1 MLIQKLSEQSEPMK
15 LTRFVEPL
23 KHKIQA
29 IYDELFG
36 FITMFY
42 TYILY
47 SKKLNAF
54 YKGETKNILDRLY
67 RHNSGYEK
75 STKLGTP
82 WILLWQDVK
91 STKSE
96 AKQLTNNVIVS
107 IDNTI
112 ITDLDINKEINFLKF
127 INKDQAANNPELL
140 KKEIVN
146 SLIDRKIKDIETNY
160 FKIEVS
166 EKEIEINLYN
176 YLERIKINN
185 EIINSFYNQNEIEKD
200 YLKNIIKIDM
210 KWSKLVRQ
218 LYESRLNVNLTEVN
232 KELEKKQNN
241 SVDDEKLNTKL
252 IIIEQN
258 KLLNKFSATHLE
270 KSKKKYLIKFL

>member
-1 MLIQKLSEQSEPMK
+1 M
-15 LTRFVEPL
+15 
-23 KHKIQA
+23 
-29 IYDELFG
+29 
-36 FITMFY
+36 
-42 TYILY
+42 
-47 SKKLNAF
+47 SKKIF
-54 YKGETKNILDRLY
+54 
-67 RHNSGYEK
+67 
-75 STKLGTP
+75 
-82 WILLWQDVK
+82 LLIFFVFFL
-91 STKSE
+91 TNSE

-112 ITDLDINKEINFLKF
+112 ITDFDINKEINFLKF

-176 YLERIKINN
+176 YLEKIKINN

-200 YLKNIIKIDM
+200 YLRNIIKIDM

-232 KELEKKQNN
+232 KELEKEQNN
-241 SVDDEKLNTKL
+241 SVDDEKLKRQL

-258 KLLNKFSATHLE
+258 KLLNKFSSTHLE

>member
-1 MLIQKLSEQSEPMK
+1 M
-15 LTRFVEPL
+15 
-23 KHKIQA
+23 
-29 IYDELFG
+29 
-36 FITMFY
+36 
-42 TYILY
+42 
-47 SKKLNAF
+47 SKKIFLLIF
-54 YKGETKNILDRLY
+54 FVLFLT
-67 RHNSGYEK
+67 NSK
-75 STKLGTP
+75 
-82 WILLWQDVK
+82 
-91 STKSE
+91 

-127 INKDQAANNPELL
+127 INKDQAVNNPELL

-166 EKEIEINLYN
+166 EKEIEINIYN
-176 YLERIKINN
+176 YLERVKINN

-210 KWSKLVRQ
+210 KWSKLIRQ

-232 KELEKKQNN
+232 KELEKEQNN
-241 SVDDEKLNTKL
+241 SVDDEKLKRQL
-252 IIIEQN
+252 IITEQN

>member
-1 MLIQKLSEQSEPMK
+1 M
-15 LTRFVEPL
+15 
-23 KHKIQA
+23 
-29 IYDELFG
+29 
-36 FITMFY
+36 
-42 TYILY
+42 
-47 SKKLNAF
+47 SKKIF
-54 YKGETKNILDRLY
+54 
-67 RHNSGYEK
+67 
-75 STKLGTP
+75 
-82 WILLWQDVK
+82 LLIFVFFL
-91 STKSE
+91 TNSE

-112 ITDLDINKEINFLKF
+112 ITDLDINKEIIFLRF

-146 SLIDRKIKDIETNY
+146 TLIDRKIKDIETNY

-185 EIINSFYNQNEIEKD
+185 EIINSFYRQNEIEKD

-210 KWSKLVRQ
+210 KWSKLVKQ

-232 KELEKKQNN
+232 KELEKEQNN
-241 SVDDEKLNTKL
+241 SVDDEKLKRQL
-252 IIIEQN
+252 IITEQN

>member
-1 MLIQKLSEQSEPMK
+1 ME
-15 LTRFVEPL
+15 
-23 KHKIQA
+23 
-29 IYDELFG
+29 YNN
-36 FITMFY
+36 
-42 TYILY
+42 
-47 SKKLNAF
+47 SKKKMSKKIF
-54 YKGETKNILDRLY
+54 
-67 RHNSGYEK
+67 
-75 STKLGTP
+75 
-82 WILLWQDVK
+82 LLIFFVFFL
-91 STKSE
+91 TKSE
-96 AKQLTNNVIVS
+96 AKQLNNNVIVS

-127 INKDQAANNPELL
+127 INKYQAANNPELL

-146 SLIDRKIKDIETNY
+146 NLIDRKIKDIETNY

-176 YLERIKINN
+176 YLERIKINI
-185 EIINSFYNQNEIEKD
+185 ETINSFYNQNEIEKD

-232 KELEKKQNN
+232 KELEKEQNN
-241 SVDDEKLNTKL
+241 SVDDEKLKRQL
-252 IIIEQN
+252 IISEQN

>member
-1 MLIQKLSEQSEPMK
+1 MGKKIFLQIFFVFF
-15 LTRFVEPL
+15 LT
-23 KHKIQA
+23 
-29 IYDELFG
+29 
-36 FITMFY
+36 
-42 TYILY
+42 
-47 SKKLNAF
+47 N
-54 YKGETKNILDRLY
+54 
-67 RHNSGYEK
+67 
-75 STKLGTP
+75 
-82 WILLWQDVK
+82 
-91 STKSE
+91 SE

-127 INKDQAANNPELL
+127 INKDQAANNPVLL

-176 YLERIKINN
+176 YLERSKINN

-210 KWSKLVRQ
+210 KWSKLIRQ

-232 KELEKKQNN
+232 KELEKEQNN
-241 SVDDEKLNTKL
+241 SVDDEKLKRQL
-252 IIIEQN
+252 IITEQN

>member
-1 MLIQKLSEQSEPMK
+1 M
-15 LTRFVEPL
+15 
-23 KHKIQA
+23 
-29 IYDELFG
+29 
-36 FITMFY
+36 
-42 TYILY
+42 
-47 SKKLNAF
+47 SKKIF
-54 YKGETKNILDRLY
+54 
-67 RHNSGYEK
+67 
-75 STKLGTP
+75 
-82 WILLWQDVK
+82 LLIFFVFFF
-91 STKSE
+91 TNSE

-107 IDNTI
+107 IDNSI

-185 EIINSFYNQNEIEKD
+185 EILNSFYNQNEIEKD

-218 LYESRLNVNLTEVN
+218 LYDSRLNVNLTEVN
-232 KELEKKQNN
+232 KELEKEQNN
-241 SVDDEKLNTKL
+241 SVDDEKLKRQL
-252 IIIEQN
+252 IITEQN